1 MKCPFCAIDDC
12 AGCRNYSAPM
22 IERGCTCKHE
32 HAMPHYCAHDVLDE
46 YDDVASCDLIAGHAS
61 DHKATGP

>member
-1 MKCPFCAIDDC
+1 
-12 AGCRNYSAPM
+12 M

-32 HAMPHYCAHDVLDE
+32 LAMPHYCAHDVLDE